1 MNKRLKVNNFIKN
14 NSPTILTVIGSIG
27 VSITAVM
34 SARDTVKA
42 IKRINKRETENSCS
56 YGTKEK
62 IKIAA
67 PCYIPTALSAVSTIL
82 CICGANKLNKNMQK
96 SLTSAYILL
105 DQSYRE
111 YKKSVKEVYGK
122 EGEEKVIECTA
133 NRKAE
138 ESTLTELNKDDVF
151 FDNFSLQF
159 FTSSLSAV
167 REAEKQA
174 NEILHN
180 QGYISL
186 RMVYSLLGEDLLG
199 TDNLLGWSL
208 GAGRVYDYENIELEV
223 TCIPREDGKVRYI
236 LDFVNSPT
244 EDYLYFAYS

>member
-1 MNKRLKVNNFIKN
+1 MKKIKINNFFRQ

-27 VSITAVM
+27 VGITAVM

-42 IKRINKRETENSCS
+42 IKRINYQRGYQMKEFN
-56 YGTKEK
+56 TKEK
-62 IKIAA
+62 IKLAA

-105 DQSYRE
+105 DQSYKE

-122 EGEEKVIECTA
+122 EGEEEIARHTA
-133 NRKAE
+133 ERKAE
-138 ESTLTELNKDDVF
+138 ESQLTEPEIPGDIF

-159 FTSSLSAV
+159 FTSTLEKV
-167 REAEKQA
+167 RDAEKQA
-174 NEILHN
+174 NEILRT

-186 RMVYSLLGEDLLG
+186 RTMYSLLGENVIG
-199 TDNLLGWSL
+199 TDNLLGWSI
-208 GAGRVYDYENIELEV
+208 GAGKVYDYEKMELEV
-223 TCIPREDGKVRYI
+223 TVMPREDGRVKYI
-236 LDFVNSPT
+236 VDFVSTPT
-244 EDYLYFAYS
+244 EDYLYWA